1 MTTVEKIF
9 SILNERNINQKTF
22 ATAIGVSQGNV
33 TDWKKGRSNPS
44 RDVLSRIASYLNIS
58 IDYLLGNESTSGT
71 EGILLTP
78 QEEEL
83 VRCYRLLNNDGKKKM
98 NDYLDDLLG
107 NEKNLSVPAKSGAS
121 AG

>member
-58 IDYLLGNESTSGT
+58 IDYLLGNEPNSGT
-71 EGILLTP
+71 EGLLLTP

-83 VRCYRLLNNDGKKKM
+83 ILCYRQASPDDRAMVELALKKYRA
-98 NDYLDDLLG
+98 N
-107 NEKNLSVPAKSGAS
+107 PAKSDKS

>member
-9 SILNERNINQKTF
+9 SILNERNISQKTF

-44 RDVLSRIASYLNIS
+44 RDVLSRISSYLNIS
-58 IDYLLGNESTSGT
+58 IDYLLGNESTSGADS
-71 EGILLTP
+71 IILTP

-83 VRCYRLLNNDGKKKM
+83 ILNYRQASPDDRALVDLALKKYRANPTASDK
-98 NDYLDDLLG
+98 
-107 NEKNLSVPAKSGAS
+107 S

>member
-9 SILNERNINQKTF
+9 SILNERNIKQKTF

-33 TDWKKGRSNPS
+33 TDWRKGRSNPS

-58 IDYLLGNESTSGT
+58 IDYLLGNESTSGID
-71 EGILLTP
+71 GILLTP

-83 VRCYRLLNNDGKKKM
+83 VLCYRQASPDERLIVDTALKKYRA
-98 NDYLDDLLG
+98 N
-107 NEKNLSVPAKSGAS
+107 PAASDKS